1 MEKSDVAS
9 AATCTEFKKV
19 PLGAVPVTEGA
30 AAVSQTPVLIIA
42 HCLEISG
49 FVEEKRQEL
58 LMGLFD
64 TKYLSASQLKGF
76 NSYKYSCIDSSPISK
91 YISHPFW
98 NWLVNFYPRTWA
110 PNVLTLLGWSLVMGC
125 FLLESVLD
133 YDLTANSVG
142 SENPIP
148 DWFWMTAAICTF
160 IGYTL
165 DGTDGKQARR
175 IGASGPTGELFDHGL
190 DSWSTVPFTI
200 TIFSVFGR
208 GDFSVSPVHLL
219 TVLISVQVVF
229 IVTHWEKYNTGIL
242 FLSWGYDASQY
253 MLTFVY
259 LFTYFVGYK
268 WYKFY
273 VFGDVTLAVL
283 FEMSFYLCCVG
294 SLLMSAYNMWY
305 SYAVDNSFKQ
315 SHGLKFD
322 DVNAVLKALVE
333 AITRRRVKYL
343 EDGPEVQYSNIFGV
357 IGGTSMMEKLDKWI
371 QFDYPPV
378 FHSGSRPHFSLTTFW
393 K

>member
-42 HCLEISG
+42 HCLEFVSRFSLFAVSRTINQKIDG

-175 IGASGPTGELFDHGL
+175 IGASGPTGEL
-190 DSWSTVPFTI
+190 
-200 TIFSVFGR
+200 
-208 GDFSVSPVHLL
+208 
-219 TVLISVQVVF
+219 
-229 IVTHWEKYNTGIL
+229 
-242 FLSWGYDASQY
+242 
-253 MLTFVY
+253 
-259 LFTYFVGYK
+259 
-268 WYKFY
+268 
-273 VFGDVTLAVL
+273 
-283 FEMSFYLCCVG
+283 LCCVG

-315 SHGLKFD
+315 PSIYEACRPIIPCIILFAISLAWAIWSPTDVCGTDPRCRLIIAQMSSHRCEVVNMLLMLYAFFAGLSFLVPNMELMILRSLCLLVVVLHVHYGVCVVRQLCAHFKIHAL
-322 DVNAVLKALVE
+322 DVS
-333 AITRRRVKYL
+333 YL
-343 EDGPEVQYSNIFGV
+343 QKRE
-357 IGGTSMMEKLDKWI
+357 
-371 QFDYPPV
+371 
-378 FHSGSRPHFSLTTFW
+378 
-393 K
+393 